1 MLWHTW
7 QNDSI
12 ASLYSAIGTFAL
24 GETCSNR
31 KLRSLGMDLMS
42 FSTKDVLGDAFL
54 FTKRFQVLITVGN

>member
-24 GETCSNR
+24 AETCSNR
-31 KLRSLGMDLMS
+31 KSRSLRMDLMS

-54 FTKRFQVLITVGN
+54 FY